1 MLPQELIDEIIA
13 LTDIETIIK
22 MGNVYAFRKMYNKK
36 KHTLEWAVIN
46 NKKELVKLHI
56 EEIKMREERIKP
68 TLFID
73 AVWHNYFDI
82 ADLLEKEITITRNII
97 EECCCYRCDLPTVL
111 FLESKG
117 YPLNNICMDLICGCS
132 DLETF
137 CYLLN
142 KGYKITKFGIK
153 NTLSYGK
160 IEIFEEI
167 IKHLGITKLTSL
179 EFNLMD
185 LACEYD
191 QLDMM
196 KYLYQKY
203 NILGSN
209 VIIQKAIFT
218 RNSELINWVKKI
230 HAGRIRPTTW
240 NYITF

>member
-13 LTDIETIIK
+13 LTDIETAIK
-22 MGNVYAFRKMYNKK
+22 MRNVYAFRRIYNKK
-36 KHTLEWAVIN
+36 KHTLEWAVMN
-46 NKKELVKLHI
+46 NKPELVKLYI
-56 EEIKMREERIKP
+56 EEIKMREDRIKS

-73 AVWHNYFDI
+73 AVWLNHFHI
-82 ADLLEKEITITRNII
+82 AELLRNEIIITRDII
-97 EECCCYRCDLPTVL
+97 QECCCYQCDLPTVL

-117 YPLNNICMDLICGCS
+117 YQLDNICMDLICGCS

-137 CYLLN
+137 CYLL
-142 KGYKITKFGIK
+142 KRGYKITKIGIK
-153 NTLSYGK
+153 NTMSYGK

-167 IKHLGITKLTSL
+167 CKHLGITKLKSL
-179 EFNLMD
+179 GFNLMD

-196 KYLYQKY
+196 KHLYQKY
-203 NILGSN
+203 KILGSN
-209 VIIQKAIFT
+209 TIIQKAILT
-218 RNSELINWVKKI
+218 RNNELIDWVKET